1 MLQVMFSKR
10 YCLASRDTARESCSL
25 CSRVSSAMRRLYL
38 RACEKTMLSLH
49 LSEWL
54 ECENVKVRHSQ
65 WVFFI
70 GLWRVCGQFLC
81 GSSCLGRISL
91 GRVFKS
97 KFDCGMEVIHEVFHG
112 LGLFGG
118 AQIDQEDIVY
128 EFLPEGDGPDKGFL
142 DSFLVATN
150 EKVSVCWGGFS
161 THGCTN
167 ELEKMPVR
175 E

>member
-1 MLQVMFSKR
+1 MSGW
-10 YCLASRDTARESCSL
+10 S
-25 CSRVSSAMRRLYL
+25 
-38 RACEKTMLSLH
+38 
-49 LSEWL
+49 
-54 ECENVKVRHSQ
+54 ENVKVQHSQ

-70 GLWRVCGQFLC
+70 GLWRVCSQFLC

-91 GRVFKS
+91 GRVSKS

-118 AQIDQEDIVY
+118 AQIDQEDIIY
-128 EFLPEGDGPDKGFL
+128 ESLPEGDGPDEGFL
-142 DSFLVATN
+142 DSFLVATS
-150 EKVSVCWGGFS
+150 EKVGICWGGFS

-167 ELEKMPVR
+167 ELEKMPVC